1 MFFLYKHK
9 NDLSL
14 LRNEAIAYKQSEY
27 AKFAIASFLAMNCV
41 DIRSRSLSSVG

>member
-27 AKFAIASFLAMNCV
+27 AKFAIASFLAMNK
-41 DIRSRSLSSVG
+41 IAFITRLK